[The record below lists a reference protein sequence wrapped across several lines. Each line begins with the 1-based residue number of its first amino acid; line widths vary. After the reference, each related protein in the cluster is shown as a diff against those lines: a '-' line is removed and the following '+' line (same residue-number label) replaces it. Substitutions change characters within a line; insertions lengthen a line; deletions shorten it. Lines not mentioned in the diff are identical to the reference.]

1 MLKAATGAVIR
12 VLVYVAKAH
21 SYLWRKP
28 ATKNGRALPAL
39 MRKVEAIR
47 LPDGMTRTDLAAEL
61 GANVDGVRAWMTGR
75 TVGRKETI
83 AKIEAFIKRKRFEGS
98 VG

>member
-1 MLKAATGAVIR
+1 MLKAAPGAVIR

-61 GANVDGVRAWMTGR
+61 GANVDN
-75 TVGRKETI
+75 
-83 AKIEAFIKRKRFEGS
+83 AFCCNHGLVLNRLQR
-98 VG
+98 